1 MMRVFRR
8 ISLCAAVWL
17 LLILV
22 RTGANAQTTYNF
34 TSTLSGSAAQ
44 VPIDL
49 DGTNNCTTVNGIV
62 TCPADSDLF
71 TGGGTITGGPEP
83 GQFTNQSVTETIP
96 VSGTGCSVAPGSVKG
111 CSIGS
116 VTNGCLYQNFGGNVV
131 NRQVTTG
138 DLLFAKLT
146 SGKLCI
152 NIKPTLPWNFTGN
165 NQFSFIGGT
174 GKFAGA
180 TGSGTVSFKGQ
191 ILQSDP
197 QGHGMSWDTG
207 SITGTITV
215 P

>member
-1 MMRVFRR
+1 MMRGFRR
-8 ISLCAAVWL
+8 ISLSAAVWL

-22 RTGANAQTTYNF
+22 RTGANAQTTYKF
-34 TSTLSGSAAQ
+34 TSTLSGSSAQ

-49 DGTNNCTTVNGIV
+49 DGTNCTTVNGIV
-62 TCPADSDLF
+62 TCPADSNLF

-83 GQFTNQSVTETIP
+83 GQFTNQSITETIP
-96 VSGTGCSVAPGSVKG
+96 VSGTGCSVAPSSIMG

-116 VTNGCLYQNFGGNVV
+116 VTDGCLYKNIGGNVV

-138 DLLFAKLT
+138 DLLLAKLT

-152 NIKPTLPWNFTGN
+152 NFDTALPWSFTGN

-174 GKFAGA
+174 GRFAGA

-191 ILQSDP
+191 ILQNDR

-207 SITGTITV
+207 AVTGRITV

>member
-1 MMRVFRR
+1 MMRGFRR
-8 ISLCAAVWL
+8 ISLSAAVWL

-22 RTGANAQTTYNF
+22 RTGANAQTTYKF
-34 TSTLSGSAAQ
+34 TSTLSGSSAQ

-49 DGTNNCTTVNGIV
+49 DGTNCTTVNGIV
-62 TCPADSDLF
+62 TCPADSNLF

-83 GQFTNQSVTETIP
+83 GQFTNQSITETIP
-96 VSGTGCSVAPGSVKG
+96 VSGTGCSVAPSSIMG

-116 VTNGCLYQNFGGNVV
+116 VTDGCLYKNIGGNVV

-138 DLLFAKLT
+138 DLLLAKLT

-152 NIKPTLPWNFTGN
+152 NFDTALPWSFTGN
-165 NQFSFIGGT
+165 DQFSFIGGT
-174 GKFAGA
+174 GRFAGA

-191 ILQSDP
+191 ILQNDR

-207 SITGTITV
+207 SVTGTITV

>member
-1 MMRVFRR
+1 MMRGFRR
-8 ISLCAAVWL
+8 ISLSAAVWL

-34 TSTLSGSAAQ
+34 TSALSGSSAQ

-49 DGTNNCTTVNGIV
+49 DGTNCTTVNGRV
-62 TCPADSDLF
+62 TCPADSILF

-83 GQFTNQSVTETIP
+83 GQFTNQSVRETIP
-96 VSGTGCSVAPGSVKG
+96 VSGTGCSVAPSSIKG

-116 VTNGCLYQNFGGNVV
+116 VTDGCLYQNIGGNVV

-138 DLLFAKLT
+138 DLLLAKVT

-152 NIKPTLPWNFTGN
+152 NFDTALPWSFTGN
-165 NQFSFIGGT
+165 NRFSFIGGT
-174 GKFAGA
+174 GRFAGA

-191 ILQSDP
+191 ILQNDQ

-207 SITGTITV
+207 SVTGRITV

>member
-8 ISLCAAVWL
+8 ISLSAAVWP

-34 TSTLSGSAAQ
+34 TSTLSGSAVQ

-49 DGTNNCTTVNGIV
+49 DGNNNCTTVNGIV

-71 TGGGTITGGPEP
+71 TGGGTITGGPES

-96 VSGTGCSVAPGSVKG
+96 VSGAGCSVAPSIKG

-116 VTNGCLYQNFGGNVV
+116 VTDGCLYKNFGGNVV

-138 DLLFAKLT
+138 DLLIAKLT
-146 SGKLCI
+146 SGTLCI
-152 NIKPTLPWNFTGN
+152 NFNTALPWNFTGN

-180 TGSGTVSFKGQ
+180 TGSGTVKFKGQ
-191 ILQSDP
+191 ILQNDP

-207 SITGTITV
+207 SVTGTITV

>member
-1 MMRVFRR
+1 MMRVFHR
-8 ISLCAAVWL
+8 ISVSAAVWL

-22 RTGANAQTTYNF
+22 STGANALTSYNF

-49 DGTNNCTTVNGIV
+49 DGTHCTTMNGIV

-96 VSGTGCSVAPGSVKG
+96 VSGTGCSVAPSSIKG

-116 VTNGCLYQNFGGNVV
+116 VTNGCLYKIIGGNVV
-131 NRQVTTG
+131 NRQMTTG

-146 SGKLCI
+146 SGALCI
-152 NIKPTLPWNFTGN
+152 NFDTALPWNLTGN

-174 GKFAGA
+174 GRFAGA

-191 ILQSDP
+191 ILQNDP
-197 QGHGMSWDTG
+197 QGHGMSWDAG
-207 SITGTITV
+207 SITGTMMI

>member
-1 MMRVFRR
+1 MMWVFRR
-8 ISLCAAVWL
+8 ISLSVAVWL

-22 RTGANAQTTYNF
+22 NTGANAQTTYNF
-34 TSTLSGSAAQ
+34 TSTLSGSSAQ

-49 DGTNNCTTVNGIV
+49 DGTNCTTVNGIV
-62 TCPADSDLF
+62 TCPADSNLF

-96 VSGTGCSVAPGSVKG
+96 VSGTGCAVAPGSIKG

-116 VTNGCLYQNFGGNVV
+116 VTDGCLYKNIGGNVV

-138 DLLFAKLT
+138 DLLFAQLT

-152 NIKPTLPWNFTGN
+152 NFDTALPWSFTGN

-174 GKFAGA
+174 GGFAGA
-180 TGSGTVSFKGQ
+180 TGSGKVSFSGQ
-191 ILQSDP
+191 ILQNDP

-207 SITGTITV
+207 SVTGTITV

>member
-1 MMRVFRR
+1 MMKVFRR
-8 ISLCAAVWL
+8 ISLSAAVWL

-34 TSTLSGSAAQ
+34 TSTLSGSAVQ

-49 DGTNNCTTVNGIV
+49 DGTNCTTVNGIV

-83 GQFTNQSVTETIP
+83 GQFTSQSVTETIP
-96 VSGTGCSVAPGSVKG
+96 VSGTGCSVAPGSIKG

-116 VTNGCLYQNFGGNVV
+116 SSDGCLYKNIGGNVV
-131 NRQVTTG
+131 NRQVATG
-138 DLLFAKLT
+138 DLLVAKLT
-146 SGKLCI
+146 SGRLCI
-152 NIKPTLPWNFTGN
+152 NFDTPLPPWSFTGS

-174 GKFAGA
+174 GKFAEA
-180 TGSGTVSFKGQ
+180 TGSGTVSFNGQ

-207 SITGTITV
+207 SVTGTITV

>member
-1 MMRVFRR
+1 MMRIFRR
-8 ISLCAAVWL
+8 ISLCAAVGL

-34 TSTLSGSAAQ
+34 TSTVSGSSAQ

-49 DGTNNCTTVNGIV
+49 DGTNCTTMNGILI
-62 TCPADSDLF
+62 CPADSNLF

-83 GQFTNQSVTETIP
+83 GQFTSQSVTETIP
-96 VSGTGCSVAPGSVKG
+96 VPGTGCSVAPSSIKG

-116 VTNGCLYQNFGGNVV
+116 VKDGCLYKNIGGNVV

-138 DLLFAKLT
+138 DLLIAKLT

-152 NIKPTLPWNFTGN
+152 NFDTALPWSFTGN

-174 GKFAGA
+174 GGFAGA
-180 TGSGTVSFKGQ
+180 TGSGTVSFTGQ
-191 ILQSDP
+191 ILQNDQ
-197 QGHGMSWDTG
+197 QGHGMNWDTG
-207 SITGTITV
+207 SVTGTIMV

>member
-1 MMRVFRR
+1 MMRVFHR
-8 ISLCAAVWL
+8 ISLSAAVWL
-17 LLILV
+17 LLMLV
-22 RTGANAQTTYNF
+22 STGANALTTYNF

-49 DGTNNCTTVNGIV
+49 DGTHCTTVNGIV

-83 GQFTNQSVTETIP
+83 GQFTNQSVTETSP
-96 VSGTGCSVAPGSVKG
+96 VSGTGCSVAPSSIKG
-111 CSIGS
+111 CPIGL
-116 VTNGCLYQNFGGNVV
+116 VTNGCLYKIIGGNVV
-131 NRQVTTG
+131 NRQMTTG

-146 SGKLCI
+146 SGALCI
-152 NIKPTLPWNFTGN
+152 NFDTALPWNLTGT

-174 GKFAGA
+174 GRFAGA

-191 ILQSDP
+191 ILQNDP
-197 QGHGMSWDTG
+197 QGHGMSWDSG
-207 SITGTITV
+207 SITGTMTI